1 MQIDQ
6 TLSASDD
13 NSSPRFNRYDAY
25 YDIGTTQAVESE
37 DKNFNGTS
45 SACPIA
51 AGLIATK
58 LENNRTWTY
67 ADVKNWLASD
77 VENTTNSYFYS
88 GTEATTATDTTNW
101 SDYYNL
107 QGAQLKIIY
116 DTAPPP
122 VPENSDA
129 KVSVTGSN
137 LSISGNFSIT

>member
-1 MQIDQ
+1 MCIRD
-6 TLSASDD
+6 S
-13 NSSPRFNRYDAY
+13 

-122 VPENSDA
+122 PPENPDA
-129 KVSVTGSN
+129 KVSITGSN

>member
-1 MQIDQ
+1 M
-6 TLSASDD
+6 
-13 NSSPRFNRYDAY
+13 
-25 YDIGTTQAVESE
+25 
-37 DKNFNGTS
+37 
-45 SACPIA
+45 
-51 AGLIATK
+51 IATK

-77 VENTTNSYFYS
+77 VENTSDAWFYK

-122 VPENSDA
+122 APENPDA